1 MKTDLIKFDPLEI
14 DLYNSKKKTDSRYS
28 NLSKKIINKPW
39 GYEFV
44 IFQNKKFAIWVLCI
58 KPKKYTSMHCHAL
71 KRTILI
77 PLNNELRVSTL
88 GNIYYNKKIYNI
100 SPRVF
105 HQTHNNGLKDKFLI
119 EIEFPNLK
127 NDIIRL
133 HDYYGRLS
141 SKFSKENKLN
151 SIKKNNNLL
160 KKKIKFKSL
169 KFGKKN
175 VIFLQNFKNSESL
188 ILDNFKRNFNYL
200 IILNGAIKCYTK
212 NKKKF
217 SLYARNIYSLK
228 KIFSSEKIIIQK
240 YTQMLII

>member
-1 MKTDLIKFDPLEI
+1 MKNDLIKLSPLEI
-14 DLYNSKKKTDSRYS
+14 DFYNSKKKTDSRYS
-28 NLSKKIINKPW
+28 DFSKKIINKPW
-39 GYEFV
+39 GYEFI
-44 IFQNKKFAIWVLCI
+44 IFQNKNFAIWVLCI

-77 PLNNELRVSTL
+77 PLNNKLRISTL
-88 GNIYYNKKIYNI
+88 ENIYYNKKIYNI

-105 HQTHNNGLKDKFLI
+105 HQTHNNGLNDKFLI

-169 KFGKKN
+169 KFGKKD
-175 VIFLQNFKNSESL
+175 VIFLQNFNNEESL
-188 ILDNFKRNFNYL
+188 ILNSFKKNFSYL
-200 IILNGAIKCYTK
+200 IILNGTIKCYTK
-212 NKKKF
+212 QKKNL
-217 SLYARNIYSLK
+217 LYARNIYSLK

>member
-1 MKTDLIKFDPLEI
+1 MKNDLIKLDPLEI
-14 DLYNSKKKTDSRYS
+14 DLYNSKKKTNSRYS

-44 IFQNKKFAIWVLCI
+44 IFQSKKFAIWVLCI

-77 PLNNELRVSTL
+77 PLNNKLRISTL
-88 GNIYYNKKIYNI
+88 SNIYYNKKIYNI

-105 HQTHNNGLKDKFLI
+105 HQTYNNGLKDKFLI

-151 SIKKNNNLL
+151 SIKKNNKLL
-160 KKKIKFKSL
+160 EKKIKFKIL

-175 VIFLQNFKNSESL
+175 FIFLQKLNNGDNLMLNSFK
-188 ILDNFKRNFNYL
+188 KKFNYI
-200 IILNGAIKCYTK
+200 IILNGIIKCCV
-212 NKKKF
+212 NKEKK
-217 SLYARNIYSLK
+217 SILYPRNIYSLK
-228 KIFSSEKIIIQK
+228 KILSSEKVNIQK

>member
-1 MKTDLIKFDPLEI
+1 MKNDLIKLSPLEI
-14 DLYNSKKKTDSRYS
+14 DFYNSKKKTDSRYS
-28 NLSKKIINKPW
+28 DLSKKIINKPW

-44 IFQNKKFAIWVLCI
+44 IFQNKNFAIWVLCI

-77 PLNNELRVSTL
+77 PLNNKLRISTL
-88 GNIYYNKKIYNI
+88 ENIYNNKKIYNI

-127 NDIIRL
+127 NDIIRM

-141 SKFSKENKLN
+141 NKFSKENKLN
-151 SIKKNNNLL
+151 SIKKNNYLL
-160 KKKIKFKSL
+160 EKKIKFKNI

-175 VIFLQNFKNSESL
+175 FIFLQNLYNKDSL
-188 ILDNFKRNFNYL
+188 ILNSFKKKFDYL
-200 IILNGAIKCYTK
+200 IILDGTIKCYTK
-212 NKKKF
+212 KKREF
-217 SLYARNIYSLK
+217 LLYAKNIYSLK
-228 KIFSSEKIIIQK
+228 EILSSEKIIIQK
-240 YTQMLII
+240 YTQMLVI